1 MRMRLRPA
9 RSWPMQASNPDRAAG
24 HATIAISLPFHL
36 PASLQTERTS
46 CPATSDR
53 LFERLAANRLRP
65 TQVAT
70 GLVVPLTGLLSL
82 LDLVVVAEVEPLQTS
97 ARITHLKIGRVAIV
111 SRCDVVSD
119 VANLSVVGSV
129 EGTAQF
135 GLPLERCLRHFK
147 PRLFGGCP
155 GPKYANASGSRRRS
169 FRWLNDNRVGFCPS

>member
-70 GLVVPLTGLLSL
+70 CLVVPLTGLLSL

-97 ARITHLKIGRVAIV
+97 VRITHLDESGPFCVHGIDEQIFGADEQIFGP
-111 SRCDVVSD
+111 DQSD
-119 VANLSVVGSV
+119 
-129 EGTAQF
+129 
-135 GLPLERCLRHFK
+135 
-147 PRLFGGCP
+147 
-155 GPKYANASGSRRRS
+155 
-169 FRWLNDNRVGFCPS
+169 